1 MSCVRFLFFDSGRDG
16 LWNHFNAAF
25 DGKVVSKKFY
35 ICYTQQ
41 SCKSWRD
48 GRCPSGQSIGRG
60 VMNLNTMET
69 CLIAAGKNLTGIVGN
84 RDNKFHPGSTE
95 INTITNVSN
104 VNLGQL
110 TKVQVEK
117 KMEMLGDAKVK
128 DTSRSRTT
136 TTRIEGHDLEPM
148 SWNAF
153 GCELMG
159 ELLHRFKPRAVTLY
173 CASDP
178 LELLPMF
185 EQKIPVI
192 AYCYL
197 SQLQQTLG
205 CFNIINT

>member
-1 MSCVRFLFFDSGRDG
+1 
-16 LWNHFNAAF
+16 
-25 DGKVVSKKFY
+25 
-35 ICYTQQ
+35 
-41 SCKSWRD
+41 
-48 GRCPSGQSIGRG
+48 
-60 VMNLNTMET
+60 MNLNTMET

-95 INTITNVSN
+95 INTITNVSK

-117 KMEMLGDAKVK
+117 KMDMLGDAKVK
-128 DTSRSRTT
+128 DSSRSRPTSS
-136 TTRIEGHDLEPM
+136 RVEGHDMEPM

-153 GCELMG
+153 GPELIG

-173 CASDP
+173 CANDP

-192 AYCYL
+192 AYCCFVSVSADFWL
-197 SQLQQTLG
+197 VNGFNISNKILVTLG
-205 CFNIINT
+205 VGYGPFKFRVGNHKTDFVDNFVLIFLAP